1 MRYVAFSQKNT
12 PHLGAVVEGAVF
24 DVGRACRGYWRQ
36 SARRLNGIA
45 IPTTLDALLQG
56 GEKTWTQAA
65 RAVAW
70 ATKRHAPVG
79 RLDRLQLLAPLPH
92 PGKILCVGL
101 NYRRHAAESGMAAP
115 LTPVLFS
122 KFNNSI
128 AAPDERVPLPA
139 NAEQYDY
146 EAELAVVIGKRA
158 RNVSKRDALSYVF
171 GYCNS
176 NDLSARD
183 LQMRTSQ
190 WLLGKTPDKFLPLG
204 PCIVSAD
211 EVPNPQ
217 KLRIRCWVNGQQ
229 RQDSNTADMIFS
241 IAHVISYASQYFTL
255 EPGDVI
261 STGTPEG
268 VIFGMEQKQ
277 WLRPGDSVAVEVGD
291 FGRLTNLMVNVP
303 RAAGAKLR

>member
-1 MRYVAFSQKNT
+1 M
-12 PHLGAVVEGAVF
+12 
-24 DVGRACRGYWRQ
+24 
-36 SARRLNGIA
+36 
-45 IPTTLDALLQG
+45 
-56 GEKTWTQAA
+56 
-65 RAVAW
+65 
-70 ATKRHAPVG
+70 
-79 RLDRLQLLAPLPH
+79 QLLAPLPH

-158 RNVSKRDALSYVF
+158 RNVSKRDALAHVF

-241 IAHVISYASQYFTL
+241 IAHIISYASQYFTL

-268 VIFGMEQKQ
+268 VIFGMQQKQ

-303 RAAGAKLR
+303 RAASAKAR